1 MQAVF
6 IVLVQVEVR
15 DDMLEAF
22 ERAILENAAASVARD
37 PGCLR
42 FDVSQQMDDPRRW
55 VFHEVYLDEAAHA
68 AHRQSPHY
76 AAYLEVA
83 DRAIVSKTV
92 TRCAGRRIQ
101 P

>member
-1 MQAVF
+1 MF

-15 DDMLEAF
+15 AEMLEAF
-22 ERAILENAAASVARD
+22 ARAILENADASVARD

-42 FDVSQQMDDPRRW
+42 FDVSQQVDEPRRW
-55 VFHEVYLDEAAHA
+55 VFHEVYTDEAAHA
-68 AHRQSPHY
+68 AHRRSPHY

-83 DRAIVSKTV
+83 DRAIVSKVV
-92 TRCAGRRIQ
+92 TRCAGTRID